1 MNLNETSRDFQI
13 AHKKA
18 LKIADMLSITVVTPN
33 DDGSKTIREPKPNT
47 AGGVNINDII
57 EVILD
62 EKP

>member
-1 MNLNETSRDFQI
+1 MSLKETSQDFQI

-18 LKIADMLSITVVTPN
+18 LKIADMLNISVVTPN
-33 DDGSKTIREPKPNT
+33 DDGSKTIREPKPNVT
-47 AGGVNINDII
+47 GEVNINDII